1 MKQNQIFIWEINFLW
16 EICCLSVNCV
26 KKSRYKKAPVT
37 IKFSNLLQDLS
48 NILCTSV
55 TSLLLL
61 ELITGCCITRMNS
74 HLTAQA
80 VGFICPRPLT
90 DQRHLILL
98 SCDVWHC
105 SIPKWTF
112 FANISQ
118 HFLETATTP
127 FCNKLILNRGFFGVK
142 NICAYTASCIY
153 SGTNVTLS
161 MKCLT
166 WLYHYLDKLLHLEKT
181 SIWHLF

>member
-1 MKQNQIFIWEINFLW
+1 MKQNQIFIWKINFLW

-90 DQRHLILL
+90 DQRHPNPPQL
-98 SCDVWHC
+98 W
-105 SIPKWTF
+105 
-112 FANISQ
+112 
-118 HFLETATTP
+118 
-127 FCNKLILNRGFFGVK
+127 
-142 NICAYTASCIY
+142 
-153 SGTNVTLS
+153 
-161 MKCLT
+161 CLT
-166 WLYHYLDKLLHLEKT
+166 
-181 SIWHLF
+181 LFYPNMNILCQYFPAFSGNCNNPIL

>member
-1 MKQNQIFIWEINFLW
+1 M
-16 EICCLSVNCV
+16 CCLSVNCV

-37 IKFSNLLQDLS
+37 IKYSNLLQDLS

-90 DQRHLILL
+90 DQRHPNPPQL
-98 SCDVWHC
+98 
-105 SIPKWTF
+105 
-112 FANISQ
+112 
-118 HFLETATTP
+118 
-127 FCNKLILNRGFFGVK
+127 
-142 NICAYTASCIY
+142 
-153 SGTNVTLS
+153 
-161 MKCLT
+161 
-166 WLYHYLDKLLHLEKT
+166 
-181 SIWHLF
+181 